1 MKDNIHFID
10 DQNDFDQLM
19 TRLAKVDYIGFD
31 TEFVGERTYLPI
43 LCLLQVVHERD
54 IYLIDTLSIRNLQA
68 FLDIVAGDAVL
79 KITHAG
85 DNDYRLLYNL
95 YQTLPDRI
103 FDIQIA
109 AGFVGHNYP
118 ASFGRIVER
127 ELRYTLS
134 KSHAVTNWEKRPLD
148 PKALEYA
155 VEDVKYLP
163 ELYHK
168 LQAKLTRLKRE
179 NWVWEEMEKWKN
191 PDFYKI
197 DAYREATQNEFIYQL
212 KPREQLFLYRL
223 YRWRRE
229 RATQLNVP
237 KDNALQNRHIA
248 NIVKTIKNGA
258 GAFKNNRTLQEYIW
272 KPHLSEWLQLWETP
286 PDKNENEVLR
296 KLKNAPTEDANQE
309 WVREMLYHLVR
320 FQSMAHGIS
329 PALLLPRSDFNKLK
343 NPDNGETLALL
354 TGWRAELLG
363 PSLTQWLRN
372 NPEMTIEWTTN
383 GLNIHA
389 RYTDE

>member
-1 MKDNIHFID
+1 MA
-10 DQNDFDQLM
+10 
-19 TRLAKVDYIGFD
+19 RLAEAPYIGFD

-43 LCLLQVVHERD
+43 FCLLQIVHERE
-54 IYLIDTLSIRNLQA
+54 IYLIDTLSIRNIQA
-68 FLDIVAGDAVL
+68 FLDIVAGDRVL

-95 YQTLPDRI
+95 YQILPNRI

-109 AGFVGHNYP
+109 AGFAGHSYP

-127 ELRYTLS
+127 ELRHTLS

-148 PKALEYA
+148 AKARQYA
-155 VEDVKYLP
+155 VEDVEYLP
-163 ELYHK
+163 ELYAK
-168 LQAKLTRLKRE
+168 LQEKLARLGRE

-197 DAYREATQNEFIYQL
+197 DAYKEATQSDFIYQL

-223 YRWRRE
+223 YQWRRE
-229 RATQLNVP
+229 RALRLNTP
-237 KDNALQNRHIA
+237 KENALQTRHIS
-248 NIVKTIKNGA
+248 NIVKTIKNGP

-272 KPHLSEWLQLWETP
+272 KPYLAEWQQLWETP
-286 PDKNENEVLR
+286 PDEHEAAVLL
-296 KLKNAPTEDANQE
+296 KLKNPPTEDPNQE

-320 FQSMAHGIS
+320 FQSIAHGIS
-329 PALLLPRSDFNKLK
+329 PALLLPRADFNKLK
-343 NPDNGETLALL
+343 TPENGEALALL

-363 PSLTQWLRN
+363 PSLTQWLRDT
-372 NPEMTIEWTTN
+372 PEMNLKWTSE
-383 GLNIHA
+383 GLCIHT